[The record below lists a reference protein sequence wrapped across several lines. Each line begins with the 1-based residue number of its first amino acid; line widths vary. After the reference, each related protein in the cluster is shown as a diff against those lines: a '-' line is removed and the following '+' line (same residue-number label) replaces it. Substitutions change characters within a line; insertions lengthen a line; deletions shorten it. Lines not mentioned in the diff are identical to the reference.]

1 VGVARAGNKV
11 NRIIVFGNSGS
22 GKSTL
27 AGRLCREHGLA
38 HLDLDPLAWLPTEP
52 PQRRPLEDCDA
63 TLEQFLAAHTGWV
76 IEGCYA
82 DLLARVVPYATQ
94 AIFLNLPVAA
104 CQDNARRRPWE
115 PHKYPSREAQDAN
128 LPMLLAWIADY
139 TQRDDVLSLR
149 AHRALFEAFAGRKR
163 EITDNDALWG
173 LSDDEPTGR

>member
-1 VGVARAGNKV
+1 M

-27 AGRLCREHGLA
+27 ATRLSREHALA
-38 HLDLDPLAWLPTEP
+38 HLDLDPLAWLPTDP

-63 TLEQFLAAHTGWV
+63 SLQHFLDEHESWV

-82 DLLARVVPYATQ
+82 DLLERVMPRATQ
-94 AIFLNLPVAA
+94 AIFLNLPVAL

-139 TQRDDVLSLR
+139 ARRDDVLSLR
-149 AHRALFEAFAGRKR
+149 AHRALFEAFAGQKR
-163 EITDNDALWG
+163 EITNNDAFWC

>member
-1 VGVARAGNKV
+1 M

-27 AGRLCREHGLA
+27 ATRLSREHALA
-38 HLDLDPLAWLPTEP
+38 HLDLDPLAWLPTDP

-63 TLEQFLAAHTGWV
+63 SLQHFLDEHESWV

-82 DLLARVVPYATQ
+82 DLLERVMPRATQ
-94 AIFLNLPVAA
+94 AIFLNLSVAQ

-115 PHKYPSREAQDAN
+115 PHKYPSREAQDAD

-139 TQRDDVLSLR
+139 ARRDDVLSLR
-149 AHRALFEAFAGRKR
+149 AHRALFEAFAGQKR
-163 EITDNDALWG
+163 EITNNDAFWC